1 MNVEDFEKD
10 ISNADLPLQD
20 GEVPVLVNQTKIRKQ
35 NLIQNNTN
43 GYVFIVFFLENI
55 KHFFNAKKLNNF
67 LCFVKIKLMIHLF

>member
-35 NLIQNNTN
+35 NLIQNHTN
-43 GYVFIVFFLENI
+43 AFVFIAFF
-55 KHFFNAKKLNNF
+55 
-67 LCFVKIKLMIHLF
+67 